1 MIQQIVKHR
10 VVLTIALSVAVVVT
24 WFFLLYYP
32 QTGRECALIEERESI
47 IRKLD
52 LASMRLHEAR
62 TVTSSLSD
70 IESKWDQLRSSLV
83 QPDSAEAIMKKIR
96 TIASRQNLKL
106 LSVDFNFDPLLD
118 KIGGEDL
125 MLPINRV
132 RLDVEGKG
140 RFFDIGDFIGVLE
153 EEMLV
158 AGIDKLELAYQ
169 ELINPRIYFSLEL
182 EVFILS
188 EEGETN

>member
-1 MIQQIVKHR
+1 M
-10 VVLTIALSVAVVVT
+10 LTIALSVAVVVT

-83 QPDSAEAIMKKIR
+83 HPDSVETIIKKIR
-96 TIASRQNLKL
+96 TIASKQNLKL
-106 LSVDFNFDPLLD
+106 LSVDLNFDPLLD

-125 MLPINRV
+125 MLSINRV

-153 EEMLV
+153 EEVLV